1 MAKIQSQAGT
11 PQGCELSE
19 EATVGDVKRFLV
31 RLLQR
36 VDRGRVS
43 VKKGNCLAQIAN
55 VLINAIVDHEL
66 EARLDELERLKTA
79 GRLSTPTS
87 ITIRAEASA

>member
-1 MAKIQSQAGT
+1 MAKKQSQTGT
-11 PQGCELSE
+11 PGGYELPDE
-19 EATVGDVKRFLV
+19 PTVGDVKRFLV

-55 VLINAIVDHEL
+55 VLINAIVDHEI
-66 EARLDELERLKTA
+66 EARLDELERLKTT

-87 ITIRAEASA
+87 ITIRAGASA